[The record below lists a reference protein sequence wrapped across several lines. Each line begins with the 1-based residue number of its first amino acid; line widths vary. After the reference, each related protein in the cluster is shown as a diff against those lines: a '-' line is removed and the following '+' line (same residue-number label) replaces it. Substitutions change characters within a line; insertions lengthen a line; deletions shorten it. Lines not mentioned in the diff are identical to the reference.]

1 MMVNHTTAY
10 KTHCKKLTHSLW
22 KKIFTQTEG
31 VLSLV
36 TLSLLKS
43 SERKYFKMFSY
54 ADFAGKL
61 DFAS

>member
-1 MMVNHTTAY
+1 MILNHTARHMV
-10 KTHCKKLTHSLW
+10 KSCHVKC
-22 KKIFTQTEG
+22 KIFTFTETG
-31 VLSLV
+31 GLLTLV

-43 SERKYFKMFSY
+43 SERKYSKMFSY